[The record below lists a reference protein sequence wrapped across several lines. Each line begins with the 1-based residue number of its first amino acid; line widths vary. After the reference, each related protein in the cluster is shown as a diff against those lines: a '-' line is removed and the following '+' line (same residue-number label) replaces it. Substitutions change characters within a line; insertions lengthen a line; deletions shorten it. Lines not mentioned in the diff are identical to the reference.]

1 MNNLPH
7 DNYEAYFLKRS
18 FVFVTALMNLI
29 GNKLPFQVDWLV
41 VGLGNPGVQY
51 AETPHNIGFQVL
63 DALAKAHNIDFKT
76 EKKALA
82 EVALLTLGSQRL
94 LLLKPL
100 TYMNLSGQCVEPFR
114 QLYQLPVERCLVV
127 VDEINLPLGTVRIRA
142 KGSAGGQNGMKHL
155 LQCFQQNQHFPRI
168 RLGIGPQPTGVALE
182 DFVLAPYSPSQQAL
196 LPTVLAKAVLGIETF
211 LEKGLL
217 EAQNICNANAY
228 TN

>member
-1 MNNLPH
+1 MKLVG
-7 DNYEAYFLKRS
+7 S
-18 FVFVTALMNLI
+18 
-29 GNKLPFQVDWLV
+29 KLPFQVDWLI

-51 AETPHNIGFQVL
+51 AETPHNIGFQVV
-63 DALAKAHNIDFKT
+63 DAFAKAHQVRFQL

-82 EVALLTLGSQRL
+82 EVAVLQRGSQRL

-127 VDEINLPLGTVRIRA
+127 VDEINLPLGAVRIRS

-155 LQCFQQNQHFPRI
+155 LQCFQQNQNFPRI

-182 DFVLAPYSPSQQAL
+182 DFVLAPYSPNQQEQ
-196 LPTVLAKAVLGIETF
+196 LPAILAKAVLCIETF
-211 LEKGLL
+211 LDKGVL
-217 EAQNICNANAY
+217 EAQNACNS
-228 TN
+228 